1 MTASTMKASEMRAPK
16 ENGTL
21 ILKRTFNQDDF
32 KGSYI
37 KFWRVVGPANHPS
50 LNSDIS
56 LEWLKEKGY
65 ILWF

>member
-1 MTASTMKASEMRAPK
+1 MTASTMKAPK

-21 ILKRTFNQDDF
+21 ILKRSFNQSDF

-37 KFWRVVGPANHPS
+37 KFWRIVGPENHPS

-56 LEWLKEKGY
+56 QEWLKERG
-65 ILWF
+65 LMRWF